1 MLSLDLPFLLQKFNS
16 LGMDYILNGLS
27 YVRGP
32 IATVVGVLWTFFIS
46 VLVILVATVTS
57 SPRPIDFIS
66 IHLWAR
72 FILWMSGVELEVR
85 GRENVQPGGKGF
97 LILFNHSSNFDI
109 PALFLFPRSFRFGA
123 KVELFKI
130 PFFGRA
136 MAMCGVLPID
146 RGNRN
151 KVMRV
156 YDSAISRIEQGECF
170 ALAPEGTRQNEPKI
184 GTFKR
189 GPFDFALNAKA
200 DLVPVVLA
208 GVYEVLPKKAFLVN
222 TGKWKRKVIMEILPR
237 VPTHGLT
244 AEQLDPVVQKVRDEV
259 EAVFS
264 RNHAE
269 VMSATAPG

>member
-1 MLSLDLPFLLQKFNS
+1 M
-16 LGMDYILNGLS
+16 GYILNGLS
-27 YVRGP
+27 YIRGP
-32 IATVVGVLWTFFIS
+32 IATVVGIVHTLLIS
-46 VLVILVATVTS
+46 VLVILVATVTRNS
-57 SPRPIDFIS
+57 RPIDFIS

-72 FILWMSGVELEVR
+72 FILWMAGVRLEVR

-109 PALFLFPRSFRFGA
+109 PVLFLFPRSFRFGA

-136 MAMCGVLPID
+136 MAMCGVLAID

-156 YDSAISRIEQGECF
+156 YDSAISRVESGECF

-189 GPFDFALNAKA
+189 GPFEFALNAKA
-200 DLVPVVLA
+200 DVVPVVLA
-208 GVYEVLPKKAFLVN
+208 GVYEVLPKKAVWVN
-222 TGKWKRKVIMEILPR
+222 MGRWRRKVIMEILPR
-237 VPTHGLT
+237 VPTQGLT
-244 AEQLDPVVQKVRDEV
+244 TEQLDPVVQKVRDDV
-259 EAVFS
+259 EAVFL

-269 VMSATAPG
+269 VMA